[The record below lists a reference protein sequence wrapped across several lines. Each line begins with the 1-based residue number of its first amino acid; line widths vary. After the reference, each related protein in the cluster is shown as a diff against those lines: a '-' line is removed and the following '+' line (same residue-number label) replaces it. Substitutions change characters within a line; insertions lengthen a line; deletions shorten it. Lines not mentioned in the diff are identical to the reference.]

1 MTEVHATAI
10 VDTGARLGQ
19 GVVVG
24 PYCTVGPEVIL
35 EDGVRLISHV
45 VVSGRTTIGPRTSV
59 YPFASIG
66 MPPQDLKYKGE
77 PSRLEIGASNI
88 IREHVTMNPGTEG
101 GGMLTR
107 VGNNGLFMV
116 GAHVAHDCKVG
127 NYVIFANNAT
137 LGGHVV
143 VDDYAIIGGLA
154 AVHQFC
160 RIGAHAIIGGVS
172 AVVQDVIPYG
182 SASGD
187 RARLIGLNIVGLR
200 RREFS
205 RADIQALRT
214 AYRLLFAEEGTLSE
228 RLDDVAQMYSD
239 NAAVMDIVAF
249 MRADS
254 TRAICQPKA
263 GNAP

>member
-1 MTEVHATAI
+1 MAEIHPAAI
-10 VDTGARLGQ
+10 VEPGARLGE

-24 PYCTVGPEVIL
+24 PFCTVGPDVAL
-35 EDGVRLISHV
+35 EDDVRLISHV
-45 VVSGRTTIGPRTSV
+45 VVAGRTTIGPRTTV

-77 PSRLEIGASNI
+77 PSRLKIGADNV
-88 IREHVTMNPGTEG
+88 IREHVTMNTGTEG

-107 VGNNGLFMV
+107 IGNGGLFMM
-116 GAHVAHDCKVG
+116 GAHVAHDCLVG
-127 NYVIFANNAT
+127 DNVIFANNAT

-154 AVHQFC
+154 AVHQYC

-200 RREFS
+200 RRNFS
-205 RADIQALRT
+205 RPDIQALRT
-214 AYRLLFAEEGTLSE
+214 AYRLLFAEEGTLAE
-228 RLDDVAQMYSD
+228 RIDDVAEMYAD
-239 NAAVMDIVAF
+239 NDAVMDIVAF
-249 MRADS
+249 MRSDS
-254 TRAICQPKA
+254 TRAICQPHS